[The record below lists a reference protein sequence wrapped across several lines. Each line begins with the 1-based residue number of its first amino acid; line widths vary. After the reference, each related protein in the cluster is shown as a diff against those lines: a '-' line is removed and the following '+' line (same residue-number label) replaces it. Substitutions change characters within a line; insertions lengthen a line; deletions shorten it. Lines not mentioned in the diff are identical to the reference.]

1 MKKFSIL
8 ALSATIITAPA
19 FAETTVYQTIPST
32 TPSVELSTQ
41 FSEAT
46 DLLFAF
52 DDTQNLQ
59 AVVMTDSQMQETE
72 GKVAP
77 VYALGVFTMSTGRFI
92 ATRHVSRNIAAN
104 AARSGCNV
112 MCYGTSQQAKSL
124 ANQAY
129 GRGNVTRHGP
139 SGHQKHVDYSYYQ
152 PTVRKMNGMENK
164 GHIFYGDRY
173 RR

>member
-1 MKKFSIL
+1 MKKLSIL
-8 ALSATIITAPA
+8 ALTATIATAPA

-41 FSEAT
+41 PTQAT
-46 DLLFAF
+46 DLSFAF

-72 GKVAP
+72 GAVAP
-77 VYALGVFTMSTGRFI
+77 IYALGVFAMNTGRFI
-92 ATRHVSRNIAAN
+92 ATHYVSRNITAN
-104 AARSGCNV
+104 AARSGCDV
-112 MCYGTSQQAKSL
+112 MCYGTSQQARSL

-139 SGHQKHVDYSYYQ
+139 SGHQKHVDYSHYQ
-152 PTVRKMNGMENK
+152 PINRNGNN
-164 GHIFYGDRY
+164 GHIFYGDGFIRK
-173 RR
+173 